1 MTPLDSTWFA
11 ATLRCLR
18 LSLALALAPLT
29 AVAAQPSPHIVMV
42 TPRGMHEAEFAFL
55 SYFRQ
60 RGVDL
65 RVTLLEYD
73 QPLRLQSRIRTLKP
87 DLVYTWGTLASLAVL
102 GQFNQ
107 RTHSPGID
115 DIPVIFAEVAD
126 PVGSRLLPRLSV
138 HGPNVTGVIHIAPMA
153 AQLVALRAFKPLR
166 KVGYIANP
174 AEPNTLTTV
183 AELQRAARRGG
194 FELVKRALPLHD
206 GLPSAADIAP
216 LVRELAEA
224 GIDMLYVEPS
234 TFLASTHRDV
244 LMSAALE
251 WRVPTF
257 CATQSIVRKSGCLM
271 GLVSDEADVGRLAA
285 SKAFAILRDGVPP
298 ASIPVE
304 FVHRYTLIANFDTA
318 LRLDIELP
326 LALLDVAQPAHSRP
340 LSR

>member
-1 MTPLDSTWFA
+1 MTLPDVSRFA
-11 ATLRCLR
+11 ATLRGIR
-18 LSLALALAPLT
+18 LSLALALAPL
-29 AVAAQPSPHIVMV
+29 AAIAAQPSPHIVMV

-60 RGVDL
+60 RGVEVRL
-65 RVTLLEYD
+65 TLLEYD
-73 QPLRLQSRIRTLKP
+73 QPLLLQSRIRTLRP
-87 DLVYTWGTLASLAVL
+87 DLVYTWGTPASLAVL
-102 GQFNQ
+102 GQFTQ
-107 RTHSPGID
+107 RTHSPGIS
-115 DIPVIFAEVAD
+115 DIPVVFAEVAD
-126 PVGSRLLPRLSV
+126 PVGSHLLPRLSV

-153 AQLVALRAFKPLR
+153 AQLAALRTFRPLR
-166 KVGYIANP
+166 KIGYLANP

-183 AELQRAARRGG
+183 AELQRAAKREP

-206 GLPSAADIAP
+206 GSPSAADIDP
-216 LVRELAEA
+216 LVHELADA

-244 LMSAALE
+244 LMNAALK

-257 CATQSIVRKSGCLM
+257 CTTQSIVRKSGCLM

-285 SKAFAILRDGVPP
+285 AKAYAILHDGVAP
-298 ASIPVE
+298 ANIPVE

-326 LALLDVAQPAHSRP
+326 LALLDVAQPSHSRP
-340 LSR
+340 LPP